1 MPHICKIQSFMISMY
16 INLLLRLRLL
26 NLLDRILDD
35 DIPIFLEDDMFIN
48 IIVWVVSKTHSLSKS
63 V

>member
-1 MPHICKIQSFMISMY
+1 MY
-16 INLLLRLRLL
+16 INLLLQLRLL

-48 IIVWVVSKTHSLSKS
+48 IIAWIVPKTH
-63 V
+63 